1 MKALVALKLPIAGA
15 GTDWTGCG
23 PATAVPAVSPAAFFT
38 VSTKS
43 GVVVPAGAAMVE
55 PLLTAL
61 AGKPVPASVAEPEI
75 VAVTVTGE
83 PSVTMAG
90 ESENPLTEGAATTV
104 SAAVWNT
111 CAGVVAVFPMASVKV
126 SVPGEAT
133 DAAVMVTLVSVPA
146 EANLMLALLL

>member
-43 GVVVPAGAAMVE
+43 AVVVPVGATMVE

-83 PSVTMAG
+83 PSVTIGG
-90 ESENPLTEGAATTV
+90 ERLKPLTDGGAITV
-104 SAAVWNT
+104 SAALWNT
-111 CAGVVAVFPMASVKV
+111 CAGLVAVLPTVSVKI
-126 SVPGEAT
+126 
-133 DAAVMVTLVSVPA
+133 
-146 EANLMLALLL
+146 